1 MQLKKLIQKDRYG
14 NMMHIEF
21 EPDSNVPPMQQIPM
35 YDHPGDPKG
44 TDTVPAW
51 LTPGEFVVNKEAT
64 DIYGPIIEK
73 MNDHG
78 RKIQETMPQYADEGM
93 KVFPGIPMKKPDMYQ
108 LFTDQGVLPSAFK
121 PEMVSF
127 DNIDKYD
134 SLINDAA
141 SRYNL
146 SPSFLKAV
154 LYTESGGKSDAVGD
168 KRLKNKA
175 FGLGQVRKNAYKDIK
190 KDFPDYQFSLDQVQT
205 NPVANIDASAKYLS
219 MIENKYLPGANK
231 GLKGF
236 EKGSIDKMDQN
247 QKENLMYQFYNAGPY
262 SKSTAAVRNANK
274 VMAVKN
280 MLSGTSFPGEE
291 KYQTPVEPKKGMSF
305 LDKLLNIKLA
315 EGGEIPEPSYL
326 AHGGVHIL
334 DPSTWNKKHFNMQ
347 GNEVN
352 MVPDYIKN
360 PNMEY
365 IPPADQ
371 TIPKFENITKED
383 KSPLGKLYTEEN
395 EIPELDGIA
404 KPPEKKKIEVP
415 ELDGIAPKPDY
426 TGEDRTTMEKIFP
439 KLYKSRPQFGGTNE
453 RGAPNKRQQA
463 EQAFANDPETK
474 DTFFNEIIINPF
486 DGAPQ
491 SVNQN
496 RISEEKKNKIEELY
510 AESGNKKRYDDQI
523 AEYNKAVAQ
532 DKARKA
538 WEAKQERIKNEQTTA
553 ENEKKIQDLENKKIP
568 GNNSVNEKID
578 NKINEIKNQ
587 TKKEDDKKVDLTT
600 EQNQKLMDIWTKT
613 AGSKTPDDNSKDDAK
628 VTKQKV
634 IEVGTK
640 ATNKQK
646 SDVTSA
652 LKSFFGDLF
661 DTKEL
666 KRAAIVYLG
675 SRLMGNSHNGSLRYI
690 AKSYLTRVDTKS
702 AARSKWI
709 RENATKYTPASLKLY
724 EQEGDWSVLVP
735 KGQIPRST
743 ADRKFFYDAMGR
755 KRQALKYD
763 ITTPDGKTISY
774 YSYDGG
780 KSRVPQGHHDDPKI
794 VVGSDAFNKETRAQA
809 GTVSKIIKEQMT
821 RIDETIKKTDTL
833 GSKKK
838 TYITNIAPEGDAY
851 NVALWA
857 RKNGYDME
865 QLGGQISLAY
875 EMAIADSQNRN
886 IKARTLVPYLEQLE
900 IRNESGVMGI
910 LTEKIGDKTYT
921 LNNDKFKVMNQEVLD
936 FFIPGVK
943 DVNQQKVV
951 LQNFYGQL
959 NKTFL
964 EDPDR
969 AKYIQNTPEGYT
981 PFGYYLQQAIEV
993 NKIRLAQQKGSK

>member
-78 RKIQETMPQYADEGM
+78 REIQETMPQYANDGM
-93 KVFPGIPMKKPDMYQ
+93 KVFPGIPTRKPNMYQ
-108 LFTDQGVLPSAFK
+108 LFTDQGVLPSAFN

-127 DNIDKYD
+127 NNIDKYD

-141 SRYNL
+141 SRYSL

-262 SKSTAAVRNANK
+262 SKSTTAVRNANK

-291 KYQTPVEPKKGMSF
+291 KYQTPVKPKEEMSF

-315 EGGEIPEPSYL
+315 EGGEIPKPSYL

-334 DPSTWNKKHFNMQ
+334 EPSTWNKKHFNMQ

-352 MVPDYIKN
+352 MVPDRISN
-360 PNMEY
+360 SNMEY

-371 TIPKFENITKED
+371 TIPKFENITKEET
-383 KSPLGKLYTEEN
+383 SPLGQLYREG
-395 EIPELDGIA
+395 EIPELDGVYV
-404 KPPEKKKIEVP
+404 PPEKKKIEVP

-426 TGEDRTTMEKIFP
+426 TGEDRSLTEIALP
-439 KLYKSRPQFGGTNE
+439 KTYESRPQFSGQMTNK
-453 RGAPNKRQQA
+453 RGAPNKVQQA
-463 EQAFANDPETK
+463 EQAFANDKETG
-474 DTFFNEIIINPF
+474 DTFFNEINISAS
-486 DGAPQ
+486 GEPQ
-491 SVNQN
+491 SVNPN
-496 RISEEKKNKIEELY
+496 RISEEKKNQIEEVY
-510 AESGNKKRYDDQI
+510 AQSGNKKRYDAQI
-523 AEYNKAVAQ
+523 EEYNKAIAQ

-587 TKKEDDKKVDLTT
+587 TKKEDDKKVDLTK
-600 EQNQKLMDIWTKT
+600 EQNQKIMDIWAKT

-634 IEVGTK
+634 IEAGTT
-640 ATNKQK
+640 ASNKQK
-646 SDVTSA
+646 ADATSA

-755 KRQALKYD
+755 KRQALKYN

-780 KSRVPQGHHDDPKI
+780 KSRVPQGHHDDPKLVI
-794 VVGSDAFNKETRAQA
+794 GSDEFNKETRAQA

-875 EMAIADSQNRN
+875 EMAIADSQTRD

-900 IRNESGVMGI
+900 MRNVAGVMGI
-910 LTEKIGDKTYT
+910 TTETIGDTTYT
-921 LNNDKFKVMNQEVLD
+921 LDNDKFKVMNQEVLD
-936 FFIPGVK
+936 FLLPGVK
-943 DVNQQKVV
+943 DATQQKVA
-951 LQNFYGQL
+951 LQNFYGKL
-959 NKTFL
+959 NQTFL
-964 EDPDR
+964 QDPDR
-969 AKYIQNTPEGYT
+969 AKYIQNTPKGYT
-981 PFGYYLQQAIEV
+981 PFGYYLQNAIEA
-993 NKIRLAQQKGSK
+993 NKVRLAQGSK